1 MIIVKRIY
9 EKHGQDDGIRV
20 LVDRLWPRGLKK
32 ENVKIDF
39 WMKDIAPS
47 NELRKWFGHKEERWE
62 EFKKRY
68 IKELEN
74 KGHLIKKLEELGKD
88 GCVTLL
94 YASKDTRNNN
104 AQVLLE
110 FINRG

>member
-9 EKHGQDDGIRV
+9 EKPGQGDGIRV

-32 ENVKIDF
+32 ENARIDF

-47 NELRKWFGHKEERWE
+47 DGLRKWFGHKGDLWE

-110 FINRG
+110 FIEK